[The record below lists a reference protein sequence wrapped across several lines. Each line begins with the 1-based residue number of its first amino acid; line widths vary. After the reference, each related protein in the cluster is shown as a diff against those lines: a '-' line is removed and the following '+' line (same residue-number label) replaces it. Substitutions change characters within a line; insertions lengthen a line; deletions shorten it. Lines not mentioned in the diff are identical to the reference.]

1 MVKGLELF
9 KEYFKNY
16 TDQYVLIGGT
26 ACDVNFEV
34 NATAFRATKDLDM
47 VLIVEALT
55 PEFGKLLWQFIGE
68 GKYRNKVKNDGK
80 PQFYRFDKP
89 ENKDFPAMIELFGRT
104 EIKLAEFNEITPIH
118 IDDDVSSLSGIL
130 LNDDYYECLLKG
142 KTVVNGLSI
151 LRPEYLILFKAKAHM
166 DLKARKEAG
175 ENVKAADVS
184 KHHKDVLRL
193 TAEMVLNRIDDI
205 PTTVMDDMKQF
216 IESLNQNPFNSDVLK
231 SYGLTSEEVRDRLAE
246 IYL

>member
-9 KEYFKNY
+9 KEYFKDY

-34 NATAFRATKDLDM
+34 NATVFRATKDLDM

-55 PEFGKLLWQFIGE
+55 PEFAKSLWQFIKE
-68 GKYRNKVKNDGK
+68 GKYRNKAKNDGS

-89 ENKDFPAMIELFGRT
+89 EDDRFPKMIELFGRT
-104 EIKLAEFNEITPIH
+104 EFNLAEMNDITPIH
-118 IDDDVSSLSGIL
+118 IDDDISSLSAIL
-130 LNDDYYECLLKG
+130 LNEDYYRCLLKG
-142 KTVVNGLSI
+142 KTIENGLSI

-175 ENVKAADVS
+175 EKVKSGDIT

-193 TAEMVLNRIDDI
+193 TAEMVLNKVEDI
-205 PTTVMDDMKQF
+205 PKSVVEDMDQF
-216 IESLNQNPFNSDVLK
+216 INSLEQNPFNSDVLNK
-231 SYGLTSEEVRDRLAE
+231 YGLTNEQVKNTLIEL
-246 IYL
+246 YT